1 MDVVHVAE
9 VGLASA
15 ADPDIFRWAI
25 EHRRIVV
32 TRNYRDFAPM
42 VEAYSRRGASFP
54 GVLYYATSVRHSDV
68 GHHVRALLAW
78 IQGADSAARNTAEN
92 GSAWLR

>member
-1 MDVVHVAE
+1 
-9 VGLASA
+9 
-15 ADPDIFRWAI
+15 
-25 EHRRIVV
+25 VV

-42 VEAYSRRGASFP
+42 VEAYSRRGMSFP

-68 GHHVRALLAW
+68 GHHVRALVAW
-78 IQGADSAARNTAEN
+78 IEAAAETGRNDAEN